1 MQNNSYV
8 YYPITG
14 NLHTRTDLK
23 NNRSELF
30 EYDALD
36 RLTKAYLNNEL
47 IQDMNYYPNG
57 NIDTKSDVGTYRYDT
72 PRPHAI
78 SGIDNVGAGITNQ
91 KQFIEYT
98 AFNKVSR
105 IKQGIDEQTINRVYD
120 IFYGLDEQRIKTVY
134 DDFSISGHVKTRY
147 YFGTYEKET
156 DEFGNITETD
166 YLYTPAGLTAMRRKT
181 SSGAGL
187 YYIHTDLLGSI
198 ERITN
203 ATGQLVSEYTYTPWG
218 GRVLLSGVNIT
229 DRGYTGHE
237 HLSPFGDD
245 SNGGFC
251 LINMNGRI
259 YDPVL
264 ARFLSPDPYVQAPDF
279 TQSFNRYAYG
289 WNNPFKYTDP
299 SGNSIIAAVLIGG
312 GINLV
317 TQILAGNVSNVD
329 DMLMAFAI
337 GGLSGFAGAGIGQ
350 AVGSA
355 ITSFGGFAAGALSGA
370 AGGAA
375 GGFIGGAGNSWFNG
389 ASFGNGLIQGL
400 KSSAIGVIGSA
411 ITGGLIRGL
420 TDASKGFNFW
430 DGLTT
435 DYFYLNSIN
444 TELLAQNYNTSETAS
459 VNDERLKLRIKQ
471 EFQINEGDFNIKTI
485 TTKTSRGIGMN
496 TNLDYVDMRNNDL
509 IGGYLRKSSSGDAF
523 MHISPRFASGDIIDF
538 KAVVGHE
545 IIHAYHHYALPNVDK
560 NFTERVAYKYTYD
573 VYMSNYRI
581 SSALSTMQAA
591 ILNKQGSFW
600 GAYPSHYEIPKVL
613 KFY

>member
-1 MQNNSYV
+1 MQ
-8 YYPITG
+8 
-14 NLHTRTDLK
+14 
-23 NNRSELF
+23 
-30 EYDALD
+30 
-36 RLTKAYLNNEL
+36 
-47 IQDMNYYPNG
+47 
-57 NIDTKSDVGTYRYDT
+57 
-72 PRPHAI
+72 
-78 SGIDNVGAGITNQ
+78 
-91 KQFIEYT
+91 
-98 AFNKVSR
+98 
-105 IKQGIDEQTINRVYD
+105 
-120 IFYGLDEQRIKTVY
+120 
-134 DDFSISGHVKTRY
+134 
-147 YFGTYEKET
+147 
-156 DEFGNITETD
+156 
-166 YLYTPAGLTAMRRKT
+166 RKT

-312 GINLV
+312 GINLF

-375 GGFIGGAGNSWFNG
+375 GGFIGGAGNAWFNG
-389 ASFGNGLIQGL
+389 ASLNEGLIQGL
-400 KSSAIGVIGSA
+400 NGAGIGS
-411 ITGGLIRGL
+411 ITGGLFGGLSRGFSDL
-420 TDASKGFNFW
+420 KNGFNFW
-430 DGLTT
+430 DGSRTYEYSLGSLTT
-435 DYFYLNSIN
+435 GQAVSNITNYDASVRDIN
-444 TELLAQNYNTSETAS
+444 DELLQSRIFENYGY
-459 VNDERLKLRIKQ
+459 KK
-471 EFQINEGDFNIKTI
+471 GDLNLIQI
-485 TTKTSRGIGMN
+485 TTSAHYKSYGMTSTGEFVSLKSRE
-496 TNLDYVDMRNNDL
+496 L
-509 IGGYLRKSSSGDAF
+509 IGGYVRLYSSGVQSL
-523 MHISPRFASGDIIDF
+523 HISPRFAFGDIVDF

-545 IIHAYHHYALPNVDK
+545 LIHAYHNFYIPN
-560 NFTERVAYKYTYD
+560 NCEYFSERVAYKYTYD
-573 VYMSNYRI
+573 VYMNNGRLESANSLFSISFQKGFWGPYPSNY
-581 SSALSTMQAA
+581 Q
-591 ILNKQGSFW
+591 
-600 GAYPSHYEIPKVL
+600 IPFY
-613 KFY
+613 KFSPF